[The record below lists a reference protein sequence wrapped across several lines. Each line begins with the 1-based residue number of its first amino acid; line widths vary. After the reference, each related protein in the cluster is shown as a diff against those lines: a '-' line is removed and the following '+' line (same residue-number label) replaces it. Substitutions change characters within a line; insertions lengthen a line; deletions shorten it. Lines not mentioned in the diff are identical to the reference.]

1 MKKYIKP
8 TMILLEIECEGIIA
22 GSTIGISKDPATE
35 SACANEYSGCFVWD
49 DEDYS
54 SESTGSNP
62 NAFDE

>member
-8 TMILLEIECEGIIA
+8 TMILLEIESEGIIA
-22 GSTIGISKDPATE
+22 GSIGISNDPATGP
-35 SACANEYSGCFVWD
+35 ACAKEYSGSFVWD

-54 SESTGSNP
+54 SESTDSNP

>member
-8 TMILLEIECEGIIA
+8 TMILLEIESEGMMVA
-22 GSTIGISKDPATE
+22 ISNTNAKEDAY
-35 SACANEYSGCFVWD
+35 ANEYSGCFVWD

>member
-8 TMILLEIECEGIIA
+8 TMILLEIESEGMMVA
-22 GSTIGISKDPATE
+22 ISKTNAKED
-35 SACANEYSGCFVWD
+35 ACANEYSGCFVWD

-54 SESTGSNP
+54 SESTGSNS

>member
-8 TMILLEIECEGIIA
+8 TMILLEIESEGIIA
-22 GSTIGISKDPATE
+22 GSIGISKVPATGP
-35 SACANEYSGCFVWD
+35 ACAKEYSGSFVWD

-54 SESTGSNP
+54 SESTDSNP

>member
-8 TMILLEIECEGIIA
+8 TMKLLEIESEGMMVA
-22 GSTIGISKDPATE
+22 ISNTNAKED
-35 SACANEYSGCFVWD
+35 ACANEYSGCFVWD

-62 NAFDE
+62 NAFDEQ

>member
-8 TMILLEIECEGIIA
+8 TMKLLEIESEGMMA
-22 GSTIGISKDPATE
+22 GSPGISKDPATGP
-35 SACANEYSGCFVWD
+35 ACAKKYSGSFVWD

>member
-8 TMILLEIECEGIIA
+8 TMILLEIESEGMRVA
-22 GSTIGISKDPATE
+22 ISNTNAKED
-35 SACANEYSGCFVWD
+35 ACANEYSGCFVWD

>member
-8 TMILLEIECEGIIA
+8 TMILLEIESEDMIA
-22 GSTIGISKDPATE
+22 GSIGISKDPATGP
-35 SACANEYSGCFVWD
+35 ACAKEYSGSFVWD

>member
-8 TMILLEIECEGIIA
+8 TMILLEIEREGIIA
-22 GSTIGISKDPATE
+22 GSIGISKDPATGP
-35 SACANEYSGCFVWD
+35 ACAKEYSGSFVWD

-54 SESTGSNP
+54 SESTDSNP

>member
-8 TMILLEIECEGIIA
+8 TMILLEIVSEGMMVA
-22 GSTIGISKDPATE
+22 ISNTNAKED
-35 SACANEYSGCFVWD
+35 ACANEYSGCFVWD

>member
-8 TMILLEIECEGIIA
+8 TMILLEIESEGMTVA
-22 GSTIGISKDPATE
+22 ISNTNAKED
-35 SACANEYSGCFVWD
+35 ACANEYSGCFVWD

>member
-8 TMILLEIECEGIIA
+8 TMILLEIESEGIIA
-22 GSTIGISKDPATE
+22 GSIGICKDPATGP
-35 SACANEYSGCFVWD
+35 ACAKEYSGSFVWD

-54 SESTGSNP
+54 SESTDSNP

>member
-8 TMILLEIECEGIIA
+8 TIKLLEIESEGIIA
-22 GSTIGISKDPATE
+22 GSIGISNDSAKED
-35 SACANEYSGCFVWD
+35 ACANEYSGCFVWD

>member
-8 TMILLEIECEGIIA
+8 TMILLEIESEGMMA
-22 GSTIGISKDPATE
+22 GSIGISKDPATGP
-35 SACANEYSGCFVWD
+35 ACAKKYSGSFVWD

-54 SESTGSNP
+54 SESTDSNP